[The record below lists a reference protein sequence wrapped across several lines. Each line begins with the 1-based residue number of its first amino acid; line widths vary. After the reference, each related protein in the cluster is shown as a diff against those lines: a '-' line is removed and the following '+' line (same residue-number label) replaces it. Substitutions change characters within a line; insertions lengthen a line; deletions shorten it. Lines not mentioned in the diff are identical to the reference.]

1 VRKPLSVLKFAYACS
16 DWVQHAVMSEE
27 YLEDDGDVHR
37 FLKVHLLH
45 WIEALSW
52 LGKTSDVIRLLGSLQ
67 SIVIVSQAPMYDLDI
82 VH

>member
-1 VRKPLSVLKFAYACS
+1 
-16 DWVQHAVMSEE
+16 MSEE

>member
-1 VRKPLSVLKFAYACS
+1 
-16 DWVQHAVMSEE
+16 MSKE

>member
-1 VRKPLSVLKFAYACS
+1 
-16 DWVQHAVMSEE
+16 VMSEE